1 MTNQNEDKEILAIDP
16 AIIVG
21 MVPVVHPA
29 NPDGGVPLRLLLNGE
44 LPLLVRPWIEQEEY
58 DDARLLLGDSDTPVL
73 NKTIMPGEKNRDFT
87 LNLPD
92 ALLSNGIN
100 KMRLSVLRVG
110 HTEPETSRPLN
121 VLFHRP
127 RPGGE
132 VTTPG
137 DNPNL
142 SLALPADVIDKGVDA
157 ARAAQG
163 VIVTL
168 SYPYMR
174 DRDVITLDRDS
185 QEMSYSVNANEVA
198 AGKVDIILRTAD
210 FWQDNPR
217 FALRFRVT
225 DQLGNSSGPQA
236 IWSRTTYIDVHIRQP
251 SLDLTKPRVLEA
263 MELNGERLN
272 FERDFYYAE
281 FANVEV
287 NYIGSAPGQT
297 VKVFWIGRNSTYG
310 SEIQT
315 VAFAGQTLNF
325 QVPRNEV
332 VDCIGTGAE
341 VRYTVRL
348 PGTATDIP
356 SRDLDITVTPQKH
369 ALREPTLDG
378 SKTNL
383 RAYHPVLSTPHTAR
397 MALFGVTAR
406 YGDEIRITAGT
417 SQTDLAV
424 PPAWIAEN
432 RGRPIMVNWTLKET
446 GTDTRIIFSW
456 FLRLIA

>member
-1 MTNQNEDKEILAIDP
+1 MTSRNEDKEILIIDP
-16 AIIVG
+16 VIILG
-21 MVPVVHPA
+21 MVSVVHPA
-29 NPDGGVPLRLLLNGE
+29 NPHGGVPLRLLSNGI
-44 LPLLVRPWIEQEEY
+44 LPLLVEPWINHFAY
-58 DDARLLLGDSDTPVL
+58 DDARLLLGNSDIPVL
-73 NKTIMPGEKNRDFT
+73 NKTILPGEENQNFT
-87 LNLPD
+87 FPLPD

-100 KMRLSVLRVG
+100 QMRLSVLRVG
-110 HTEPETSRPLN
+110 QTVPVTSSPLT

-127 RPGGE
+127 QPGGE
-132 VTTPG
+132 VSTPG
-137 DNPNL
+137 DNTYL
-142 SLALPADVIDKGVDA
+142 SLALPADVIANGVDA

-174 DRDVITLDRDS
+174 ERDVITLDRDS
-185 QEMSYSVNANEVA
+185 REMEYPVNANEAA
-198 AGKVDIILRTAD
+198 AGRVEIILRAAD

-236 IWSRTTYIDVHIRQP
+236 IWSRTTNIDVHVRQP
-251 SLDLTKPRVLEA
+251 ALDLKKPRVVEA
-263 MELNGERLN
+263 RELNGERLN
-272 FERDFYYAE
+272 FERDFYEAQ

-297 VKVFWIGRNSTYG
+297 VKVSWLGRNSTYG
-310 SEIQT
+310 SEVQT
-315 VAFAGQTLNF
+315 VSFAGQTLNF

-341 VRYTVRL
+341 IRYTVRL
-348 PGTATDIP
+348 PGTAADIP
-356 SRDLDITVTPQKH
+356 SKGLDIKVTPQKY
-369 ALREPTLDG
+369 ALREPTLND

-383 RAYHPVLSTPHTAR
+383 RAYHPALFTPHTAR
-397 MALFGVTAR
+397 AALFGVTTR
-406 YGDEIRITAGT
+406 YGEEIRITAGT

-432 RGRPIMVNWTLKET
+432 RGRPIMVNWTLRE
-446 GTDTRIIFSW
+446 TDTNTPIIFSW
-456 FLRLIA
+456 LLRLIA